1 MEIIRTSHYIKEMSK
16 IQNAKALKNILKVE
30 EKIAAAEKFTDLF
43 ALLDIKKYDPGLG
56 GYRIRF
62 GNNPEWRIRFDLID
76 SPTDNTKKAIELQIV
91 LPREKYEKYAHRSV
105 KESVERKLIILVTEE
120 QLNKLM
126 SIETNNVI

>member
-1 MEIIRTSHYIKEMSK
+1 
-16 IQNAKALKNILKVE
+16 
-30 EKIAAAEKFTDLF
+30 
-43 ALLDIKKYDPGLG
+43 LG